1 MHINILV
8 LFITHLIILI
18 IIKGIKIISIF
29 ILALLMPFT
38 WNPSRKNNF
47 YWLVVCKVIFCRV
60 NEPRGIIRCRDIEH
74 IVTAGRDCG
83 VVIKKLRPG
92 CH

>member
-29 ILALLMPFT
+29 ILALFMPFM
-38 WNPSRKNNF
+38 WNPSIKNNL
-47 YWLVVCKVIFCRV
+47 YLLVVCMVVFCQV
-60 NEPRGIIRCRDIEH
+60 NEPRGKIRCRDIEH

-83 VVIKKLRPG
+83 VVIKQVKT
-92 CH
+92 